1 MSTFQTLIS
10 LVLLIFGLSVGVQ
23 AIQELIKW
31 ALDTKVKVM
40 AQTIENFMG
49 NHLTLAQVQEV
60 LHVRGLNLTALEKL
74 NKNDFRHLLNGVPF
88 QNAQLQGVIA
98 EAGASIDQVRENIAA
113 SYEAL
118 RAQFQQE
125 YTRRNKLI
133 VALLSFF
140 VVIVLN
146 ANVVILYEQI
156 SSDQAAQQT
165 IVGKAM
171 AVTADQPGASE
182 GAQAP
187 TEDLGATY
195 SHSRDQIDK
204 VLQNYPVLIRTSK
217 YSDDFKNHP
226 YSEIPGLLL
235 MGVLVS
241 LGAPF
246 WNDILKGM
254 MGINNSL
261 NANSSKAS

>member
-1 MSTFQTLIS
+1 
-10 LVLLIFGLSVGVQ
+10 
-23 AIQELIKW
+23 
-31 ALDTKVKVM
+31 
-40 AQTIENFMG
+40 
-49 NHLTLAQVQEV
+49 
-60 LHVRGLNLTALEKL
+60 
-74 NKNDFRHLLNGVPF
+74 
-88 QNAQLQGVIA
+88 
-98 EAGASIDQVRENIAA
+98 
-113 SYEAL
+113 
-118 RAQFQQE
+118 
-125 YTRRNKLI
+125 
-133 VALLSFF
+133 
-140 VVIVLN
+140 
-146 ANVVILYEQI
+146 
-156 SSDQAAQQT
+156 
-165 IVGKAM
+165 M